1 MKTARQHVRNPIR
14 RLRLNAA
21 STFTSAPPSTTGH
34 RRGRCVSRARPHSCA
49 LYLTPGILPPAKTHS
64 LKPRT
69 AFARDYWSTASRG
82 VLCTARSSVSL
93 LRCRCFGGLML
104 VRSCDAG
111 DTARPLNNILSS
123 PNVNAKVDRYHR
135 QEVELLSCLRQ
146 M

>member
-1 MKTARQHVRNPIR
+1 
-14 RLRLNAA
+14 
-21 STFTSAPPSTTGH
+21 
-34 RRGRCVSRARPHSCA
+34 
-49 LYLTPGILPPAKTHS
+49 
-64 LKPRT
+64 
-69 AFARDYWSTASRG
+69 
-82 VLCTARSSVSL
+82 
-93 LRCRCFGGLML
+93 ML